1 MEEVRQVLHGEKL
14 DPRKSNLAQADVS
27 PLAKRR

>member
-1 MEEVRQVLHGEKL
+1 MEEVRQVLYGEKL
-14 DPRKSNLAQADVS
+14 DPRKSSLAQAEVT

>member
-14 DPRKSNLAQADVS
+14 DPRKPSLAQEGAT
-27 PLAKRR
+27 PRAKRR